1 MTRVVL
7 LLVAPG
13 QLLPGLLAFVA
24 PGAFYDALAGYPP
37 ENAHFI
43 RDLGSW
49 QIGLGLLAL
58 LAANR
63 PALHVPALAALAVQF
78 TLHTVSHL
86 IDLGASEPAWQGPF
100 ALATQAL
107 GAVVLTALLIKELRS

>member
-7 LLVAPG
+7 LIVAPG
-13 QLLPGLLAFVA
+13 QLLPGLLAFFA
-24 PGAFYDALAGYPP
+24 PSAFYDLIASYEP
-37 ENAHFI
+37 ENDHFV

-63 PALHVPALAALAVQF
+63 PAIHVPALAVLAVQF
-78 TLHTVSHL
+78 TLHTVSHV
-86 IDLGASEPAWQGPF
+86 IDVGAAEAAWQGPF